1 MLRKE
6 KIAKLK
12 EEMKKRLEEKV
23 RRNKQ
28 NKAKYTPPRYDKV
41 YYEGLSGW
49 MRMDKPKGGG

>member
-41 YYEGLSGW
+41 YYEGVKWLEENG
-49 MRMDKPKGGG
+49 